1 MLHTP
6 KKQQT
11 VFTWVERPLPMKA
24 EGAEKAAAEATTAE
38 ATTVRSI
45 LVTRVTSISLL

>member
-1 MLHTP
+1 
-6 KKQQT
+6 
-11 VFTWVERPLPMKA
+11 MKA

-45 LVTRVTSISLL
+45 LATASEEADNCQKMRLSAQ

>member
-1 MLHTP
+1 VLTP
-6 KKQQT
+6 I
-11 VFTWVERPLPMKA
+11 PINA

-45 LVTRVTSISLL
+45 LLLEKVAKLGRIAKHVS